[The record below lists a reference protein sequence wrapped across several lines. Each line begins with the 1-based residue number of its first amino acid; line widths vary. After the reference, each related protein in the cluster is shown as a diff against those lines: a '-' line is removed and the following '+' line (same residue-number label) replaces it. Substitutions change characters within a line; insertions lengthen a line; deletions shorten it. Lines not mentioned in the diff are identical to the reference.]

1 MDDSQD
7 SSMDV
12 SLSPQ
17 RAAGTGPSYG
27 AKYNEDYGSPQ
38 SPLSA
43 SVANANES
51 WNEDEAGDLIMVG
64 DGGSEEDK
72 RWDAIVGVLERVLMD
87 ESFCTEQEDYCTS
100 HCHHF
105 EATEENKLVY
115 MELHMQFKSMVE
127 EKIESELKSSIEDFT
142 MEEFNKLLEEW
153 QLEICGDIWDMLMTI
168 SDFEEFKNLMLAYK
182 VQMEAG
188 GAGQNGSFSAAFEGV
203 DGNLEGLAPLVTHIK
218 S

>member
-64 DGGSEEDK
+64 DGGSEERVPREGD
-72 RWDAIVGVLERVLMD
+72 RRERHVRHAAARVD
-87 ESFCTEQEDYCTS
+87 Q
-100 HCHHF
+100 
-105 EATEENKLVY
+105 V
-115 MELHMQFKSMVE
+115 
-127 EKIESELKSSIEDFT
+127 
-142 MEEFNKLLEEW
+142 
-153 QLEICGDIWDMLMTI
+153 LEIC
-168 SDFEEFKNLMLAYK
+168 
-182 VQMEAG
+182 
-188 GAGQNGSFSAAFEGV
+188 
-203 DGNLEGLAPLVTHIK
+203 
-218 S
+218 